1 MKSNINKRVVN
12 GINIETEKYQEIDC
26 NIIEVETGTNCPKGG
41 DNGHGGRTYLRIQD
55 ISATFIK
62 ITQLSNGNGVEL
74 ELCGD
79 SECSTLIK
87 ALEFAVTKLKEQWEN
102 NKIDNN

>member
-26 NIIEVETGTNCPKGG
+26 NIIEVES